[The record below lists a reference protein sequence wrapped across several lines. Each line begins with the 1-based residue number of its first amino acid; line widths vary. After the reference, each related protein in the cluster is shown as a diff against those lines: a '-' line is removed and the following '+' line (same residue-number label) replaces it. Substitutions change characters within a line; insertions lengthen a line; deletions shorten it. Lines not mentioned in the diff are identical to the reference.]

1 MIPIL
6 EAPRSFAA
14 TRWMSRT
21 SLNRR
26 RFKKMQTRQLQAW
39 LRRDVPKVAF
49 YRGTE
54 PSLSAL
60 PIIDKATLMADFA
73 AFNTAGLSAETVRE
87 AIMRDCRVGNLTV
100 GASTG
105 TSGNRGFFVI
115 SDAERFRWLGTI
127 LAKTIPDLLWQ
138 PQRIA
143 VLLPQGTA
151 LYDSVNKLRRLQ
163 LRFFDLHERAETWQ
177 PHLEQFDPTIIVA
190 PPRVLRLLA
199 ETGTSATPQRVFS
212 AAETLDSVDRPVIEA
227 RFGAPLKQIYMATEG
242 LLATTCQFGKLHLAE
257 DSIHF
262 EFEHVG
268 EGLVSPLITSFRRR
282 IQIMARYRM
291 NDLLRLDPE
300 PCSCGSPLQA
310 VHEIVGR
317 MDDCFRLVD
326 ANGTTLITPDVMRNA
341 VLDAHP
347 AIDDF
352 RLIQTTVGDIELILP
367 PTSNPQVLDA
377 AKARLDTL
385 LQRRASTARLAA
397 RIAPLPLDPSRKLR
411 RVECRVKPQ

>member
-21 SLNRR
+21 NLNRR

-39 LRRDVPKVAF
+39 FRRDVSKVAF

-151 LYDSVNKLRRLQ
+151 LYDSVNKLKRLQ
-163 LRFFDLHERAETWQ
+163 LRFFDLHERPETWQ

-190 PPRVLRLLA
+190 PPRVLRFLA

-212 AAETLDSVDRPVIEA
+212 AAETLDPVDRPVIEA

-268 EGLVSPLITSFRRR
+268 EGLVSPLITSFRRSV
-282 IQIMARYRM
+282 QIMARYRM

-300 PCSCGSPLQA
+300 PCACGSPLQA

-352 RLIQTTVGDIELILP
+352 RLIQTTVDDIELILP
-367 PTSNPQVLDA
+367 PTSNPQVLDS

-385 LQRRASTARLAA
+385 LQRRASTARLKA
-397 RIAPLPLDPSRKLR
+397 RIALLPLDPSRKLR